1 MILPTDLAT
10 ISKNKKLVPAV
21 DDMADALPLRTS
33 SYTEALAAHRRID
46 RPSLLSLD
54 NDDVKTPQPKGEAVV
69 GEEGHDSGRKNR
81 IEVSHSWGS
90 AILMTWVFPVI
101 SAGWHRPL
109 TADELPELKPRMQAV
124 IVGDKV
130 SIEER

>member
-1 MILPTDLAT
+1 M
-10 ISKNKKLVPAV
+10 
-21 DDMADALPLRTS
+21 
-33 SYTEALAAHRRID
+33 
-46 RPSLLSLD
+46 
-54 NDDVKTPQPKGEAVV
+54 
-69 GEEGHDSGRKNR
+69 GEEEHDSGRKNR